1 MLRILRAFAW
11 LRWRILV
18 NSMERTGARDTVER
32 FSLAIEQLGPI
43 MAIALMVPSAV
54 GLAGL
59 AGYSGYA
66 LASGDPAPL
75 TFEALRYM
83 MFAAIVLA
91 VVGPMLLPIG
101 ERTNPVRLLLLP
113 IPRSTLYLSQA
124 AATFADP
131 WALLLIPVVLAVPVG
146 LAIGGAFAAALTAL
160 AGGIAMLAAVI
171 GLSSLATS
179 VIHLAVRDRR
189 RGELLTLGVVL
200 IIPLLGMLPS
210 VLGGSHRRGSEDTPS
225 HATGA
230 PAWVVDA
237 AKRAF
242 ASAPSEL
249 YVGSIRA
256 AVSHD
261 VARATAPVIALGVI
275 AVALHGLGLLAFG
288 LVLDS
293 PASSGA
299 RRGTTLRG
307 AWGRRL
313 PGLSAGASAVALAQL
328 RLAMR
333 TPRGRSIL
341 LSPLVVFVM
350 LALMMRR
357 TASGL
362 EFGFMA
368 LQSGVSLASF
378 GSFLSLMSI
387 LPLAMNQFA
396 VDRAGLTLAL
406 LSPLSDRDYLAGKA
420 VGNGLIAI
428 APAMFCVLAAAV
440 AVPGGSAALW
450 LCVPLAL
457 ISTYALVAPVAA
469 IVSAIFPRAVDLNS
483 IGRGSNAH
491 GAAGLL
497 GFAAF
502 LAAAAPSVLL
512 AILAT
517 RLLQQPLLAPVFL
530 GAWCLVAF
538 VISWLLF
545 IPTRRIFAARRENL
559 SMVV

>member
-1 MLRILRAFAW
+1 M
-11 LRWRILV
+11 RWRILV

-43 MAIALMVPSAV
+43 MAIALMIPSAV
-54 GLAGL
+54 ALAGL
-59 AGYSGYA
+59 AGYSGHA
-66 LASGDPAPL
+66 LASDDPAPL

-83 MFAAIVLA
+83 MLAASVLA

-113 IPRSTLYLSQA
+113 IPRNTLYISQA

-131 WALLLIPVVLAVPVG
+131 WALLLIPIVLALPVG
-146 LAIGGAFAAALTAL
+146 LAAGGAFGAALTAL
-160 AGGIAMLAAVI
+160 AGGVLMLAAVI

-179 VIHLAVRDRR
+179 MIHLAVRDRR
-189 RGELLTLGVVL
+189 RGELLTLGVIL

-210 VLGGSHRRGSEDTPS
+210 VLGGSHRGGSEDTD
-225 HATGA
+225 AGA
-230 PAWVVDA
+230 AGVPAWAVYA

-242 ASAPSEL
+242 ASTPSEL
-249 YVGSIRA
+249 YVASTRA

-261 VARATAPVIALGVI
+261 VVRAAAPVIALGAI
-275 AVALHGLGLLAFG
+275 AVGLHGLGLLAFG
-288 LVLDS
+288 RVLDS

-299 RRGTTLRG
+299 RRGTTMRG
-307 AWGRRL
+307 GRGWRL
-313 PGLSAGASAVALAQL
+313 PGLSPGASAVALAQL

-333 TPRGRSIL
+333 TPRGRSIF

-350 LALMMRR
+350 LAWMMRR

-362 EFGFMA
+362 EFGIMS

-378 GSFLSLMSI
+378 GSFLSLLSI

-396 VDRAGLTLAL
+396 IDRAGLTLAL
-406 LSPLSDRDYLAGKA
+406 LSPLSDRDYLKGKA

-428 APAMFCVLAAAV
+428 VPAMFCVLAAAV

-450 LCVPLAL
+450 LCVPLPL
-457 ISTYALVAPVAA
+457 LSTYTLDAPVAA
-469 IVSAIFPRAVDLNS
+469 ILSAIFPRAVDLNS

-491 GAAGLL
+491 GAAALL
-497 GFAAF
+497 GLGAF
-502 LAAAAPSVLL
+502 LAAGFPSVVLSF
-512 AILAT
+512 LAT
-517 RLLQQPLLAPVFL
+517 RVLHQPVLAPVFL
-530 GAWCLVAF
+530 AAWCLVAA
-538 VISWLLF
+538 VIGHLLF

-559 SMVV
+559 GLVV

>member
-11 LRWRILV
+11 MRWRILV

-43 MAIALMVPSAV
+43 MAIALMIPSAV

-59 AGYSGYA
+59 AGYSGHA
-66 LASGDPAPL
+66 LASGDPVPL

-83 MFAAIVLA
+83 MFAASVLA

-124 AATFADP
+124 AATIADP
-131 WALLLIPVVLAVPVG
+131 WALLLIPIVLALPVG
-146 LAIGGAFAAALTAL
+146 LAAGGAFTAALMAL
-160 AGGIAMLAAVI
+160 AGGVAMLAAVI
-171 GLSSLATS
+171 GLTSLATS

-189 RGELLTLGVVL
+189 RGELLTLGVIL

-210 VLGGSHRRGSEDTPS
+210 VFGGSDRRGSGDTPEAAS
-225 HATGA
+225 A
-230 PAWVVDA
+230 PGWAVVA

-249 YVGSIRA
+249 YVASTRA
-256 AVSHD
+256 AVNHD
-261 VARATAPVIALGVI
+261 IARATAPVIALGAI
-275 AVALHGLGLLAFG
+275 AVGLHGLGLLAFG
-288 LVLDS
+288 RVLDS
-293 PASSGA
+293 PGSSGA
-299 RRGTTLRG
+299 RRGTTMG
-307 AWGRRL
+307 GSWRRTL
-313 PGLSAGASAVALAQL
+313 PGLSSGASAVALAQL

-350 LALMMRR
+350 LAWMMRR
-357 TASGL
+357 TASGV
-362 EFGFMA
+362 EFGFLS

-378 GSFLSLMSI
+378 GSFLSLLSI

-406 LSPLSDRDYLAGKA
+406 LSPLSDWDYLKGKA

-440 AVPGGSAALW
+440 AVPGGSAAMW
-450 LCVPLAL
+450 LCVPLSL
-457 ISTYALVAPVAA
+457 ISTYTLVAPVAA

-491 GAAGLL
+491 GAAALL

-502 LAAAAPSVLL
+502 LAAAAPSVVL
-512 AILAT
+512 AFLAT
-517 RLLQQPLLAPVFL
+517 RVLHQPVLAPVFL
-530 GAWCLVAF
+530 AAWCLVAA
-538 VISWLLF
+538 VSSRLLF